1 MPSYLFSVLQ
11 IESGIE
17 RVKPIVTCHYGS
29 PSKEYTHNSEER
41 TILLISRRSLV
52 IGYPCATAIV
62 VFRMVKMYNNSR
74 ISYLAAEFDLISGKN
89 ALAVKILMT

>member
-1 MPSYLFSVLQ
+1 MPSYLFSVLE

-29 PSKEYTHNSEER
+29 PSREYTHNSEER

-62 VFRMVKMYNNSR
+62 VFRMVKMYN

-89 ALAVKILMT
+89 ALAVNILMT